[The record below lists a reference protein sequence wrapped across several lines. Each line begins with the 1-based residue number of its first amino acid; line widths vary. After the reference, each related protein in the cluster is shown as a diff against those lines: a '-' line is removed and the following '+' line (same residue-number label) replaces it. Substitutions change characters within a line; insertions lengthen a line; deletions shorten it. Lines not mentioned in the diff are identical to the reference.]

1 MLGKGNIRAGMG
13 VFGAD
18 AKRIGTVESMG
29 EDAIQV
35 DGHQIARN
43 VITRVTPDRV
53 FLKGRRKCERGVRF
67 WLCV

>member
-35 DGHQIARN
+35 GGQSILRSA
-43 VITRVTPDRV
+43 ITRVTPERLFV
-53 FLKGRRKCERGVRF
+53 KGRSTDYVVQVAP
-67 WLCV
+67 LV

>member
-29 EDAIQV
+29 DDAIQV
-35 DGHQIARN
+35 DGRPIPRSF
-43 VITRVTPDRV
+43 ITRVTPDRV
-53 FLKGRRKCERGVRF
+53 FVKGRSTDYLALEIPLG
-67 WLCV
+67 